1 MNIFQVIQKP
11 QARGAEL
18 FTALL
23 SEELQSLGHKVI
35 LISIF
40 EGNHSLPFS
49 GKQIHL
55 NRPIHKRFWDWEAWN
70 SFAQLIKEESP
81 DIIQANAA
89 DTLKFAVFSKKIF
102 GWKAPVV
109 FRNAS
114 MMSTYIKSSLVRKF
128 NQALLNRVKGIASV
142 SHASQLDLNQY
153 FNLTKPQL
161 KVIPIGID
169 FSDFQPLQVNQGLT
183 ELIHIGGFTF
193 EKNHQELLDIFES
206 LSKRKEALTLKL
218 IGDGP
223 LFNEIKAEIKRRNL
237 GGKVKLLGSFSNPF
251 SQVSNNSILVLPS
264 RIEGLP
270 AVILEAMCYK
280 IPVVAYGVG
289 GIPEVLKNGETGWC
303 IPPNDQNG
311 FIQAIEEVLAM
322 DSDSKD
328 VILSN
333 AFQLVTSNYSLQ
345 KVALQFEDFYKRLLD
360 SQAK

>member
-1 MNIFQVIQKP
+1 MKIFQVIQKR

-23 SEELQSLGHKVI
+23 SEELQNLGHNVI

-70 SFAQLIKEESP
+70 SFAQLVKEESP

-89 DTLKFAVFSKKIF
+89 DTLKFAVFSNKIF

-114 MMSTYIKSSLVRKF
+114 LMSTYIKSSLVRKL
-128 NQALLNRVKGIASV
+128 NQGLLNQMQGIISV
-142 SHASQLDLNQY
+142 SHASQFDLIQF
-153 FNLTKPQL
+153 FNLTKPRL
-161 KVIPIGID
+161 EVIPIGIN
-169 FSDFQPLQVNQGLT
+169 FSDFPQLQESQGIA
-183 ELIHIGGFTF
+183 ELVHIGGFTF
-193 EKNHQELLDIFES
+193 EKNHHHLLDIFES
-206 LSKRKEALTLKL
+206 LSKKREGLKLKL
-218 IGDGP
+218 IGNGP
-223 LFNEIKAEIKRRNL
+223 LFTKIKAEIKRRKL
-237 GGKVKLLGSFSNPF
+237 EEKVKLLGSMSNPF
-251 SQVSNNSILVLPS
+251 SQLSKCSILVLPS

-270 AVILEAMCYK
+270 AVILEAMFLK

-311 FIQAIEEVLAM
+311 FIQAIEEVLTI
-322 DSDSKD
+322 DTDSKET
-328 VILSN
+328 ILSN
-333 AFQLVTSNYSLQ
+333 AFQLVITNYSLE
-345 KVALQFEDFYKRLLD
+345 KVTLQFEDFYKRILD
-360 SQAK
+360 SPTK